1 VNASRCSN
9 CGAQL
14 PDGAPQE
21 ITEKPGLPVFSISL
35 PVLMLLSAVLVAAG
49 AGAVLAIRPAPEPT
63 PVQVAAA
70 TETLAP
76 TSSPTATLEPT
87 ETPTSEPTATWT
99 PLPPIEY
106 VVAAGDNC
114 GTIANY
120 FNVSSKSIQ
129 DLNKLSVDCH
139 LSIGQKLLIPQPTPT
154 PIPSATPTLNP
165 TEIAQLECE
174 KIEYIVKENDLLG
187 GIAANYGV
195 SVESIRLYSGLTSD
209 IVWPDQRLIIPLCE
223 QNLEAPTATPYPPY
237 PAPELLLP
245 ARGAYFNPGDV
256 VTLQWSSAGQLRDNE
271 RYKVVVEDITDGNA
285 RLLVEYVE
293 DTKFNLPEDF
303 RPSGNTPHAFQ
314 WYVVTARQISG
325 DKEGEEVTWEEAGEA
340 SETRVFM
347 WTGSN

>member
-1 VNASRCSN
+1 MNASRCSS

-49 AGAVLAIRPAPEPT
+49 ARAVLAIRPAPEPT

-129 DLNKLSVDCH
+129 DL
-139 LSIGQKLLIPQPTPT
+139 
-154 PIPSATPTLNP
+154 
-165 TEIAQLECE
+165 
-174 KIEYIVKENDLLG
+174 
-187 GIAANYGV
+187 
-195 SVESIRLYSGLTSD
+195 TSF
-209 IVWPDQRLIIPLCE
+209 RS
-223 QNLEAPTATPYPPY
+223 TATFP
-237 PAPELLLP
+237 LG
-245 ARGAYFNPGDV
+245 R
-256 VTLQWSSAGQLRDNE
+256 SC
-271 RYKVVVEDITDGNA
+271 
-285 RLLVEYVE
+285 
-293 DTKFNLPEDF
+293 
-303 RPSGNTPHAFQ
+303 
-314 WYVVTARQISG
+314 
-325 DKEGEEVTWEEAGEA
+325 
-340 SETRVFM
+340 
-347 WTGSN
+347 